1 MNNRR
6 MLAMVMGNENDTHE
20 QRGQGVWA
28 EKRVGGGKLRVSKKI
43 TVNLGGSYG
52 FFLGGG

>member
-43 TVNLGGSYG
+43 PVNLGGSYG